1 MGPYF
6 IKSWVPIGSLFL
18 SLEVPI
24 SFGNSAKRKYV
35 YKKPVMEKLVV
46 LDTALLRNCIEER
59 EAVTGNPDQC
69 YIVDW
74 NFDDSEAVIGKLP
87 SLTISIS
94 GAQGTMCKIDM
105 QV

>member
-1 MGPYF
+1 
-6 IKSWVPIGSLFL
+6 
-18 SLEVPI
+18 
-24 SFGNSAKRKYV
+24 
-35 YKKPVMEKLVV
+35 MEKLVV
-46 LDTALLRNCIEER
+46 LDTAHLRNRIEER

-74 NFDDSEAVIGKLP
+74 NFDDSEVVIGKLP